1 MVYKGIYRRSTDSQG
16 VEVAVKTIKSNQA
29 TDNFLK
35 EMRVM
40 SMLIHPNI
48 VHLHGLV
55 NCKGNECSGVQNP
68 HRYNVM
74 HTYSMLTV
82 YTTMHV

>member
-1 MVYKGIYRRSTDSQG
+1 MNSYYQYFAGQFGMVHKGIYRRSSDDQG

-29 TDNFLK
+29 TDDFLK

-55 NCKGNECSGVQNP
+55 NRKGNN
-68 HRYNVM
+68 
-74 HTYSMLTV
+74 TYV
-82 YTTMHV
+82 

>member
-1 MVYKGIYRRSTDSQG
+1 MVYKGIYRRSSDDQG

-29 TDNFLK
+29 TDAFLK

-48 VHLHGLV
+48 VQLHGLV
-55 NCKGNECSGVQNP
+55 TREGNN
-68 HRYNVM
+68 
-74 HTYSMLTV
+74 TYS
-82 YTTMHV
+82 YHVRCTSHIYKYKN

>member
-1 MVYKGIYRRSTDSQG
+1 MVYKGIYRRSSDDQG

-29 TDNFLK
+29 TDAFVK

-55 NCKGNECSGVQNP
+55 NCKGNN
-68 HRYNVM
+68 
-74 HTYSMLTV
+74 TYV
-82 YTTMHV
+82 